1 MGLFATLALRCDLEF
16 LFFFNFFFSSE
27 EGRIKSFSGFL
38 LLDVKD
44 NSVLLVED
52 LTEVC
57 VYVVFDYHI
66 QVAVRAP
73 PALGSAKPCHSAL
86 S

>member
-1 MGLFATLALRCDLEF
+1 M
-16 LFFFNFFFSSE
+16 
-27 EGRIKSFSGFL
+27 
-38 LLDVKD
+38 KD

-73 PALGSAKPCHSAL
+73 PELGSAELCHSAL

>member
-1 MGLFATLALRCDLEF
+1 MVLVATLAFRCGGFWLVPF
-16 LFFFNFFFSSE
+16 SPLFCFVLFSK

-57 VYVVFDYHI
+57 VSVVFDSH
-66 QVAVRAP
+66 VRWP
-73 PALGSAKPCHSAL
+73 
-86 S
+86 

>member
-1 MGLFATLALRCDLEF
+1 MEVFGWF
-16 LFFFNFFFSSE
+16 LFRRCFVLFSK

-52 LTEVC
+52 VTEVC
-57 VYVVFDYHI
+57 VYVVFDYH
-66 QVAVRAP
+66 VRWP
-73 PALGSAKPCHSAL
+73 
-86 S
+86 

>member
-1 MGLFATLALRCDLEF
+1 MIWSILILF
-16 LFFFNFFFSSE
+16 FFFSSE

-73 PALGSAKPCHSAL
+73 PELGSAELCHSAL

>member
-1 MGLFATLALRCDLEF
+1 MIWSFWVF
-16 LFFFNFFFSSE
+16 LIFFFSSE

-52 LTEVC
+52 LTELC

>member
-1 MGLFATLALRCDLEF
+1 MIWSIFYF
-16 LFFFNFFFSSE
+16 IFFSSE

-57 VYVVFDYHI
+57 VYVVFDIISRWLREHL
-66 QVAVRAP
+66 RSG
-73 PALGSAKPCHSAL
+73 ALPSRVTQHLAR
-86 S
+86 